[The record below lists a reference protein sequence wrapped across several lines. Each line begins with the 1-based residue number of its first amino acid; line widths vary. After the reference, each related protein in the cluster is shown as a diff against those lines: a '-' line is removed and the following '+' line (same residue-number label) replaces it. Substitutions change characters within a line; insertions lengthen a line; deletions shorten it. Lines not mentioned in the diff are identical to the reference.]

1 MPRRKSS
8 FPPERSAQRA
18 GFTLVE
24 LLVVIA
30 IIGVLISLL
39 LPAVQSAR
47 EAARSMQCK
56 NNLKQL
62 ALALSTY
69 ESQNRRLPASG
80 FTLDTTNT
88 PLNQQADKVLSTDEN
103 VIGKFSWLVGILPQ
117 MEQQA
122 LHGQFNFKLSPF
134 QQLNDPQATHLA
146 SLRCPSDGGGREFF
160 LHAITRNRPLA
171 KGNYAA
177 YSSPYHMDLQSQFPG
192 ALTLTPQPLA
202 HVVDGTS
209 NTIALAEIRI
219 RPNPRDQRGAW
230 VLPWTGTSV
239 LAFDAHH
246 KYFAIPGESS
256 GVFVFDDVSRHQT
269 QRPNGDGP
277 NTDTLYDCVSPAEA
291 QFSGVPCLQVGADGV
306 YWLSASPRSQHP
318 GGVYVAYLDGH
329 VARLS
334 NDVDERVMAYA
345 ISIDDGQAEKSATE

>member
-8 FPPERSAQRA
+8 SLPERLAQPA

-24 LLVVIA
+24 LLVVIG

-47 EAARSMQCK
+47 EAARAMQCK

-69 ESQNRRLPASG
+69 ESQHQRLPASG
-80 FTLDTTNT
+80 FLLDLTYT
-88 PLNQQADKVLSTDEN
+88 PLNQVPDKVVNTDEN

-117 MEQQA
+117 LEQQA
-122 LHGQFNFKLSPF
+122 LHGQFNLKLSPF
-134 QQLNDPQATHLA
+134 QQMNDPQATHLA

-160 LHAITRNRPLA
+160 VHPITRNRPFA
-171 KGNYAA
+171 KANYAA
-177 YSSPYHMDLQSQFPG
+177 YASPYHMDLHNQFPG
-192 ALTLTPQPLA
+192 AVAQKPQPLA
-202 HVVDGTS
+202 NVIDGIS
-209 NTIALAEIRI
+209 NTIALAEIRV

-230 VLPWTGTSV
+230 ALPWTGTSL

-246 KYFAIPGESS
+246 KYSTLPNETS
-256 GVFVFDDVSRHQT
+256 GVFEFDEISRHQT

-277 NTDTLYDCVSPAEA
+277 NTDTLYDCVDPAA
-291 QFSGVPCLQVGADGV
+291 CMWRISMAT
-306 YWLSASPRSQHP
+306 WRASPTTST
-318 GGVYVAYLDGH
+318 
-329 VARLS
+329 
-334 NDVDERVMAYA
+334 
-345 ISIDDGQAEKSATE
+345 SA